1 MTAQIISPEPVQS
14 IRNELRRQWQDAFDD
29 GAQCAFTGE
38 YPREREPGG
47 YPKGFYFWPL
57 EKRNAWFA
65 GFNLGLID
73 RARFEEEA
81 RHG

>member
-1 MTAQIISPEPVQS
+1 MTAAIVSIEPAQT
-14 IRNELRRQWQDAFDD
+14 IRNDLRRKWRNAFDD
-29 GAQCAFTGE
+29 GARCAFLGE
-38 YPREREPGG
+38 YPAEREPGG
-47 YPKGFYFWPL
+47 YPKGFHSWPL
-57 EKRNAWFA
+57 DKRNAWFA